1 MRISDPIAT
10 LPQPSLFPE
19 HDNRPLTSHALI
31 RWYVGMWFQEAT
43 RVLTGALPH
52 ATDNRADVCPD
63 LSHPGG
69 GFLEVKALA
78 KGRESIL
85 FRHRLERDR
94 DLVRSTGRSLTYL
107 YWIHRAPVL
116 EARTL
121 FDLRD
126 MLATATS
133 EVLAVP
139 AERIQRAVRGLPT
152 AMLEYKAD
160 GERMPAYRLCGGLV
174 RDLAAG
180 PTSLV
185 RSVTVYGR
193 TVAVLV
199 SGPDLGRVFQPLTA
213 PEREAA
219 GELLSEMS
227 EHRLDVQLIPAPRP
241 QHREHSIRCVFDQ
254 NPAWYTRLCEA
265 YSAKRKRPR
274 RGLHH
279 DTDIRRRFVER
290 ALERLQA
297 GICRHEYDWR
307 LRPIVERAA
316 S

>member
-10 LPQPSLFPE
+10 LPQPSLFPAY
-19 HDNRPLTSHALI
+19 DNRPLHSPASI
-31 RWYVGMWFQEAT
+31 RYHVGMWCQEAT
-43 RVLTGALPH
+43 RVLTGAVPH
-52 ATDNRADVCPD
+52 LTDNRADVCPD

-69 GFLEVKALA
+69 GFLEVKSLA

-94 DLVRSTGRSLTYL
+94 ELVRSTGRPLTYL

-116 EARTL
+116 EARSL

-180 PTSLV
+180 PTTLV

-193 TVAVLV
+193 TVAVMV
-199 SGPDLGRVFQPLTA
+199 SGPDLGRAFPPLTA
-213 PEREAA
+213 SERQAA
-219 GELLSEMS
+219 GDLLSELS
-227 EHRLDVQLIPAPRP
+227 EHRLDVQLVPAPRP
-241 QHREHSIRCVFDQ
+241 TYQDHSIRCVFDQ
-254 NPAWYTRLCEA
+254 NPGWYSRLCEA
-265 YSAKRKRPR
+265 YGAKRKRPR
-274 RGLHH
+274 CRRTH
-279 DTDIRRRFVER
+279 DTDIRRHFVER

-297 GICRHEYDWR
+297 GICRYEYDWR
-307 LRPIVERAA
+307 LRPVVERAA